1 MRQTHHRAFSHTGQ
15 VVQRILN
22 FRRVHIQAA
31 ADDQV
36 LAAPHNT
43 HIPLLI
49 HCAHIACD
57 EVAVSGELLRVFL
70 GHAPVTGKH
79 IRPFD
84 LNTAHLTA
92 GQRQALVI
100 HNPQTHA
107 GQRKTHAAAHALRS
121 ATKSFI

>member
-22 FRRVHIQAA
+22 FSRVHIQAA

-36 LAAPHNT
+36 LAAPHNPYIALFIKRP
-43 HIPLLI
+43 HV
-49 HCAHIACD
+49 ACD

-70 GHAPVTGKH
+70 GHAPVPGKH

-84 LNTAHLTA
+84 LNAAHLTA
-92 GQRQALVI
+92 DQRQTLVI

-107 GQRKTHAAAHALRS
+107 GQRKTDAAACTLVS